1 MEAQRPLEGSG
12 LSSEYFQN
20 WYGSSDPLAARL
32 WQAQAQAQAATG
44 PDPYSLEEAAA
55 PPKEAGQAPKRKR
68 GRPPGPQ
75 KTKTEKNK
83 SEGASS
89 KRGKTGGNTAGKQ
102 EKITDAFKVTK
113 RKIDRFNGTTEAE
126 LLTKTLPDIL
136 TYGLDIVIIGIN
148 PGLMAAYKG
157 HHYPGPGNHFWK
169 CLFLSGLIDKP
180 LNHLDDASLPEKY
193 GIGFTNMVERTTPG
207 SKDLKSK
214 EIREGGKIL
223 LQKLQKFKP
232 RIAVFNGKCI
242 YEIFSKEV
250 FGVKVKKLE
259 FGQQPHKIPE
269 GETVV
274 YVMPSSSARCAQFPR
289 AQDKVHYYIKLK
301 ELRNHLKGIKA
312 PTEVTEVEYSFDLQK
327 AQAEAKKMA
336 IKEEK
341 YDPGYE
347 AAYGGSYIE
356 KSTEING
363 QCNFAT
369 TEPAVT
375 SNSEFNTGSTFCQV
389 PDGQWM
395 TQSFADQIPSINNYC
410 TESQEGNNT

>member
-1 MEAQRPLEGSG
+1 MEAQGPGLQCEYFHDWSSSSG
-12 LSSEYFQN
+12 L
-20 WYGSSDPLAARL
+20 PLL
-32 WQAQAQAQAATG
+32 QPAQAQTQAPTG
-44 PDPYSLEEAAA
+44 PDPFNVEEAAA
-55 PPKEAGQAPKRKR
+55 AASPPEAGQAAPKRKR
-68 GRPPGPQ
+68 GRPPGSQ
-75 KTKTEKNK
+75 KNK
-83 SEGASS
+83 SEGTST
-89 KRGKTGGNTAGKQ
+89 KRGKTDGKSGGKQ
-102 EKITDAFKVTK
+102 EKITNAFKVTK

-180 LNHLDDASLPEKY
+180 LNHVDDASLPEKY

-301 ELRNHLKGIKA
+301 ELRNHLKGIRTA
-312 PTEVTEVEYSFDLQK
+312 TEVTEVEYSFDLQK
-327 AQAEAKKMA
+327 AQVEAKKMA

-347 AAYGGSYIE
+347 AAYGGSYVE
-356 KSTEING
+356 KSTESNG
-363 QCNFAT
+363 QCNFAM
-369 TEPAVT
+369 TEPAA
-375 SNSEFNTGSTFCQV
+375 SNSEFNMDSTFCQV

-410 TESQEGNNT
+410 TQPQEENST

>member
-1 MEAQRPLEGSG
+1 METPPAPAPAPMPPP
-12 LSSEYFQN
+12 EYFQD
-20 WYGSSDPLAARL
+20 WCSSGSAQQPPALQPAPRRPAA
-32 WQAQAQAQAATG
+32 G
-44 PDPYSLEEAAA
+44 PRPHTLSMEEAAA
-55 PPKEAGQAPKRKR
+55 PLPAPEAAQAAPKRKR
-68 GRPPGPQ
+68 GRPPGQQ
-75 KTKTEKNK
+75 KKKA
-83 SEGASS
+83 EGAGA
-89 KRGKTGGNTAGKQ
+89 KRGKTDGKSGGKQ
-102 EKITDAFKVTK
+102 EKITNAFKTVK
-113 RKIDRFNGTTEAE
+113 RKIDRFNGTSEAE
-126 LLTKTLPDIL
+126 LMTKTLPDIL

-180 LNHLDDASLPEKY
+180 LNHVDDTTLPEKY

-214 EIREGGKIL
+214 EIREGGLIL

-259 FGQQPHKIPE
+259 FGQQPHRIPE

-301 ELRNHLKGIKA
+301 ELRNHLKGTTGAGEI
-312 PTEVTEVEYSFDLQK
+312 TEVEYSFDLQK

-336 IKEEK
+336 VKEEK

-347 AAYGGSYIE
+347 AAYGGTYIE
-356 KSTEING
+356 KSAESNG

-369 TEPAVT
+369 TEPAT
-375 SNSEFNTGSTFCQV
+375 SNSEFNADSTFCQV

-410 TESQEGNNT
+410 TQPQEGNST

>member
-1 MEAQRPLEGSG
+1 MDLQPLVPALAPG
-12 LSSEYFQN
+12 LGLPPDYFQN
-20 WYGSSDPLAARL
+20 WCSSSGLVSLPL
-32 WQAQAQAQAATG
+32 QPAQAFAPTG
-44 PDPYSLEEAAA
+44 PDQFSVTEEAAA
-55 PPKEAGQAPKRKR
+55 PAPEAELAAPKRKR
-68 GRPPGPQ
+68 GRPPGSQ
-75 KTKTEKNK
+75 KKK
-83 SEGASS
+83 SEGTGA
-89 KRGKTGGNTAGKQ
+89 KQGKTDGKSGGKQ
-102 EKITDAFKVTK
+102 EKITNAYKVTK
-113 RKIDRFNGTTEAE
+113 RKIDRFNGTSEAE

-180 LNHLDDASLPEKY
+180 LNHVDDASLPEKY

-242 YEIFSKEV
+242 YEVFSKEV
-250 FGVKVKKLE
+250 FGVKVKNLE

-301 ELRNHLKGIKA
+301 ELRNHLKGIKGA
-312 PTEVTEVEYSFDLQK
+312 TEVTEVEYSFDLQK
-327 AQAEAKKMA
+327 AQTEAKKMA

-347 AAYGGSYIE
+347 AAYGGTYVE
-356 KSTEING
+356 KSAESNG

-369 TEPAVT
+369 TEPAT
-375 SNSEFNTGSTFCQV
+375 SNSEFNVGSTFCQV

-410 TESQEGNNT
+410 TQSQEGNST